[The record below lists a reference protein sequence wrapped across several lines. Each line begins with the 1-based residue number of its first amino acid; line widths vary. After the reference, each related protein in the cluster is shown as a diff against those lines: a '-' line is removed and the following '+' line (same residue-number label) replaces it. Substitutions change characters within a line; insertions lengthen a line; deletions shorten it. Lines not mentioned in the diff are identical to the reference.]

1 MFHLG
6 MKCHHNPVISILRH
20 QSHISVLA
28 SKVIEMLFHCSRLRI
43 VLLLLVSLPTL
54 VAADPAPFN
63 LPGPQVEVRVTRGG
77 TELPIAEVPNLQE
90 GDRLWVHP
98 AFPETQSAHYLI
110 IVAFLRGTTNPPP
123 ENWFTR
129 IEAWNKHV
137 RDEGVIVTV
146 PKGAQ
151 QVLMFLAPES
161 SGDFSTLRSN
171 VRGKP
176 GAFVRASL
184 DLNRAALDRSRLD
197 DYLNAIRNA
206 ANSDPDQLKEESTL
220 LARSLNI
227 KLDDDCF
234 KKPLDEQAAC
244 LTQHADQLVLDDA
257 HSQSMVA
264 ELANGP
270 SADLAGQ
277 MSTTPWAG
285 AGYYSAYVGAVVD
298 VVRLMTS
305 FRNPEYQYIPAL
317 ALPRSDQLN
326 LQLNSPPS
334 FEKPKSVM
342 VVALPAVE
350 AVKLPPLRAV
360 DAKGV
365 YCLQNSSLLLPV
377 DNAPLVF
384 STAMAHNLVLHVWNK
399 SGSSLDIPVK
409 PDAAR
414 GGLVIDTD
422 SRRSTGFDAK
432 APQSPTI
439 ADFARLGPDASGTVR
454 GQWGFDSF
462 EGPTFSLRN
471 PQSANWTLASADQSA
486 LVVGRDDTVHF
497 NSDSV
502 VCVEQVTVQD
512 SQGNKV
518 KASHKVVKPGELQV
532 DISLKDAK
540 PGSLTMQ
547 VKQFGLAKADQ
558 VDLHSYAEAGHLDSF
573 TIDAGDHSGMLKG
586 TRLDE
591 VASLEINSV
600 TFTPGTLTRSDNQD
614 ELQMAAPDSVDVSG
628 LHPGAKQ
635 TAHITLKDGR
645 GLELA
650 STIQSPRPRIA
661 LISKTVQA
669 DASSSSSPIRLEG
682 ADELPLNA
690 RLSFA
695 LKSQVPASF
704 PRDEMIEVATTDGS
718 VYTMLSVADGT
729 LMLQDAQTVL
739 AVVDP
744 SKSLGTSAFGPLRF
758 RPVAADGE
766 KGDWQPLATLVRL
779 PKLQELRCPESPDK
793 QCTLSGSSLYLLDS
807 VATDPQFQQSTP
819 VPDGFAGSVLE
830 VPHPTGQQ
838 LYVKLR
844 DDRGAVNK
852 LDLPVLPEQ

>member
-1 MFHLG
+1 MRFHSA
-6 MKCHHNPVISILRH
+6 P
-20 QSHISVLA
+20 
-28 SKVIEMLFHCSRLRI
+28 LRI
-43 VLLLLVSLPTL
+43 VVLLALLLPALLM
-54 VAADPAPFN
+54 ADPAPFD
-63 LPGPQVEVRVTRGG
+63 LPGPQIEVRVTRGG
-77 TELPIAEVPNLQE
+77 RELPIAQVPNLQE
-90 GDRLWVHP
+90 GDRIWVHP
-98 AFPETQSAHYLI
+98 AFPETQSAHYLL

-129 IEAWNKHV
+129 IEAWNKRV
-137 RDEGVIVTV
+137 RDEGVMVTV

-161 SGDFSTLRSN
+161 SGDFGTLRSN

-197 DYLNAIRNA
+197 DYLNAVHSA
-206 ANSDPDQLKEESTL
+206 SDRDPEQLKEETTL

-234 KKPLDEQAAC
+234 KKPIEEQASC
-244 LTQHADQLVLDDA
+244 LTQHSDQLVLDDA

-317 ALPRSDQLN
+317 ALPRTDQLN

-350 AVKLPPLRAV
+350 AAKLPPLRAV

-365 YCLQNSSLLLPV
+365 YCLQNSELVLPV

-384 STAMAHNLVLHVWNK
+384 STPMAHDLVVHVWNK
-399 SGSSLDIPVK
+399 SGSSMDIPVK
-409 PDAAR
+409 ADAAR
-414 GGLVIDTD
+414 GGLVIDTNP
-422 SRRSTGFDAK
+422 RRSTGFDAK
-432 APQSPTI
+432 GPQVPNT
-439 ADFARLGPDASGTVR
+439 ADLAKLGPDASGTVR

-462 EGPTFSLRN
+462 EGPTLSLRTSQ
-471 PQSANWTLASADQSA
+471 PGNWTLASADQSA
-486 LVVGRDDTVHF
+486 LIVGGDDTLHF
-497 NSDSV
+497 TSDSA
-502 VCVEQVTVQD
+502 VCVDKITVED
-512 SQGNKV
+512 SQGNKL
-518 KASHKVVKPGELQV
+518 KTSHKVVKPGELQV
-532 DISLKDAK
+532 DIAMKDAK
-540 PGSLTMQ
+540 PGPLTMQ
-547 VKQFGLAKADQ
+547 VKQYGLAKSDEVA
-558 VDLHSYAEAGHLDSF
+558 LHSYAEAGHLDSF
-573 TIDAGDHSGMLKG
+573 TIDAGDHSGVLKG

-591 VASLEINSV
+591 VASLEINGLK
-600 TFTPGTLTRSDNQD
+600 FTPGNLTRAENQD
-614 ELQMAAPDSVDVSG
+614 ELRMAAPDSADVSG
-628 LHPGAKQ
+628 LQAGAKQ
-635 TAHITLKDGR
+635 TAHVALKDGR
-645 GLELA
+645 VLELA
-650 STIQSPRPRIA
+650 STVQAPRPRVA
-661 LISKTVQA
+661 LIGKTVQS
-669 DASSSSSPIRLEG
+669 DSSNSSSPIHLEG
-682 ADELPLNA
+682 ADQLPQNA

-704 PRDEMIEVATTDGS
+704 PRDETIEVATADDS
-718 VYTMLSVADGT
+718 VHTVLSLADGT

-744 SKSLGTSAFGPLRF
+744 AKSLGASAFGPLRF

-766 KGDWQPLATLVRL
+766 KGDWQPLVTLVRL
-779 PKLQELRCPESPDK
+779 PKLQELRCPDSPDK
-793 QCTLSGSSLYLLDS
+793 QCTLSGSGLYLLDS

-819 VPDGFAGSVLE
+819 VPDGFAGTTLE
-830 VPHPTGQQ
+830 VPHPNGQE

-844 DDRGAVNK
+844 DDRSAVNK